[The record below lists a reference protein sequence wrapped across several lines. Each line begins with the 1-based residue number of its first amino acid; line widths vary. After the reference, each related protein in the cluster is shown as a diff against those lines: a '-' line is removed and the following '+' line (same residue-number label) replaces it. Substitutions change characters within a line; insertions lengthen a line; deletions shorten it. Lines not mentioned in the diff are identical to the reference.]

1 MRITAVIDFIV
12 SLLACAVFGASGY
25 IIGWNRA
32 WGQAGPM
39 AKTAYQTGILDTIEF
54 VMRNGRDY
62 PKFTALEIGEIA
74 LQALVEARRGR

>member
-54 VMRNGRDY
+54 VMKTSKDY
-62 PKFTALEIGEIA
+62 PQFTAIEIA
-74 LQALVEARRGR
+74 SDAMEALVQARRER

>member
-1 MRITAVIDFIV
+1 MEYLFVFFGGAA
-12 SLLACAVFGASGY
+12 LASTGY

-32 WGQAGPM
+32 WGQAGPL

-74 LQALVEARRGR
+74 LQTLVAARRER